1 MNGPGGHQRRRR
13 GQGARAPG
21 PRRRGSLDVTA
32 EVDTTALA
40 GAGFGEHK
48 RSLIETALLIALI
61 EESGHGYA
69 LIERV
74 QQLVGDQVYVDPGS
88 VYRILR
94 LLEEAGMISSSW
106 EVGVSGPQRRTY
118 TVEPPG
124 RDLLGSWATVLT
136 QRGSALLD
144 LSRLAQERLTSSQG
158 ETNA

>member
-1 MNGPGGHQRRRR
+1 
-13 GQGARAPG
+13 
-21 PRRRGSLDVTA
+21 
-32 EVDTTALA
+32 VDTTALA

-74 QQLVGDQVYVDPGS
+74 EQLVGGQVYVDPGS

-124 RDLLGSWATVLT
+124 RDLLSSWSALLAE
-136 QRGSALLD
+136 RGTALLD
-144 LSRLAQERLTSSQG
+144 LSRLAQERLTSGQG
-158 ETNA
+158 ATNG